1 MEVEKRKIAVSGSNA
16 LKAAARPLPKE
27 RVKNPEI
34 DRQQREERRKARK
47 VKILKFLKFNGSI
60 VAAGVVGLTIV
71 GRYGSIYADQK
82 QIISLQEKI
91 QVMNEESEALGVKLL
106 KYDNIAYIEEVATKE
121 LNMIK
126 PKSGEAVY
134 VDMENVESIATEANG
149 DAQESVS
156 LFSKIKE
163 LLFN

>member
-1 MEVEKRKIAVSGSNA
+1 MEVENRKIAVSGSNA

-34 DRQQREERRKARK
+34 DRQRKEERRKTRK

-82 QIISLQEKI
+82 EIISLQEKI
-91 QVMNEESEALGVKLL
+91 HVMKEESEALSVKLL

-134 VDMENVESIATEANG
+134 VDMQNVEPVAAENNG
-149 DAQESVS
+149 TQKGKN
-156 LFSKIKE
+156 LFSKIKD

>member
-1 MEVEKRKIAVSGSNA
+1 MEVENRKTAVNGSNA

-34 DRQQREERRKARK
+34 DRQRKEERRKARK

-82 QIISLQEKI
+82 EIISLQEKI
-91 QVMNEESEALGVKLL
+91 HVMNEESEAISVKLL

-126 PKSGEAVY
+126 PKSGAAVY
-134 VDMENVESIATEANG
+134 VDMQEVEPAAAENNETQKGEN
-149 DAQESVS
+149 

>member
-1 MEVEKRKIAVSGSNA
+1 M
-16 LKAAARPLPKE
+16 
-27 RVKNPEI
+27 
-34 DRQQREERRKARK
+34 
-47 VKILKFLKFNGSI
+47 
-60 VAAGVVGLTIV
+60 GLTIV

-82 QIISLQEKI
+82 EIISLQEKI
-91 QVMNEESEALGVKLL
+91 HVMKEESEALSVKLL

-134 VDMENVESIATEANG
+134 VDMQNVEPVAAENNG
-149 DAQESVS
+149 TQKGKN
-156 LFSKIKE
+156 LFSKIKD

>member
-1 MEVEKRKIAVSGSNA
+1 MEVENRKTAVSGNNA
-16 LKAAARPLPKE
+16 LQTAARPLPKE

-34 DRQQREERRKARK
+34 DRQRKEEQRKAKK

-91 QVMNEESEALGVKLL
+91 HVMNEESEALSVKLL

-121 LNMIK
+121 LNMVK

-134 VDMENVESIATEANG
+134 VDMESVEPIAAENEDSQG
-149 DAQESVS
+149 GKN
-156 LFSKIKE
+156 LFSKIKN

>member
-1 MEVEKRKIAVSGSNA
+1 MEVENRKTAVSGSNA

-34 DRQQREERRKARK
+34 DRQRKEERRKARK

-82 QIISLQEKI
+82 EIISLQEKI
-91 QVMNEESEALGVKLL
+91 HVMNEESEAISVKLL

-126 PKSGEAVY
+126 PKSGAAVY
-134 VDMENVESIATEANG
+134 VDMQEVEPATAENNETQKGEN
-149 DAQESVS
+149 

>member
-1 MEVEKRKIAVSGSNA
+1 MEVEKRKVAISGSNA
-16 LKAAARPLPKE
+16 LKTSVATPLPKE

-34 DRQQREERRKARK
+34 DRQHKEEQKKARK

-60 VAAGVVGLTIV
+60 LAAGIVGLTII
-71 GRYGSIYADQK
+71 GRYSSIYADQK
-82 QIISLQEKI
+82 EIISLQEKI
-91 QVMNEESEALGVKLL
+91 HVMNEESEALSVKLL

-134 VDMENVESIATEANG
+134 VDMESVKPLEAEG
-149 DAQESVS
+149 DDAEKGES
-156 LFSKIKE
+156 LFSKLKE

>member
-1 MEVEKRKIAVSGSNA
+1 MEVENRKIAVSGSNA

-34 DRQQREERRKARK
+34 DRQRKEERRKARK

-82 QIISLQEKI
+82 EIISLQEKI
-91 QVMNEESEALGVKLL
+91 HVMKEESEALSVKLL

-134 VDMENVESIATEANG
+134 VDMQNVEPVAAENNEAQKGKN
-149 DAQESVS
+149 
-156 LFSKIKE
+156 LFSKIKD